1 MCQRHKMQTERRTH
15 MYRKKIQHEKE
26 NLSNRL
32 ISEELI
38 YACLMTCEKVI
49 SKNAYLE
56 KKWGKWY
63 EGLTGSAD
71 DSNYRAERLTWME
84 YRKKL
89 QSLLLTKYSIKE
101 IIQNTK
107 STKVYTDTAPK
118 TLVKSVIEL
127 IDSKEYELVF

>member
-1 MCQRHKMQTERRTH
+1 MK
-15 MYRKKIQHEKE
+15 HEKE
-26 NLSNRL
+26 NLSNGL

-63 EGLTGSAD
+63 EGLTGSTDA
-71 DSNYRAERLTWME
+71 NTYKINRLEWME
-84 YRKKL
+84 HRKKL
-89 QSLLLTKYSIKE
+89 QSLLLTKHSMRE

-118 TLVKSVIEL
+118 TMVKTVIDL
-127 IDSKEYELVF
+127 IDTGKYEVLL

>member
-1 MCQRHKMQTERRTH
+1 
-15 MYRKKIQHEKE
+15 MYRKKMQHEKE
-26 NLSNRL
+26 NLSNGL

-56 KKWGKWY
+56 KKWSKWY
-63 EGLTGSAD
+63 EDLTELVAGLVD
-71 DSNYRAERLTWME
+71 DNTYKINRLEWME
-84 YRKKL
+84 YRKQL
-89 QSLLLTKYSIKE
+89 QSLLLDKYSIKE

>member
-1 MCQRHKMQTERRTH
+1 

-26 NLSNRL
+26 NLSNGL

-56 KKWGKWY
+56 KKWSKWY
-63 EGLTGSAD
+63 EDLTELVAGLVD
-71 DSNYRAERLTWME
+71 DNTYKINRLEWME
-84 YRKKL
+84 YRKQL
-89 QSLLLTKYSIKE
+89 QSLLLDKYSIKE

>member
-1 MCQRHKMQTERRTH
+1 

-71 DSNYRAERLTWME
+71 DSNYRAQRLTWME

-89 QSLLLTKYSIKE
+89 QFLLLTKYSIKE

-127 IDSKEYELVF
+127 IDSKEYELIF

>member
-1 MCQRHKMQTERRTH
+1 MQTERRTH

-63 EGLTGSAD
+63 EGLTGSD
-71 DSNYRAERLTWME
+71 DASNYTVDRLTWME

-89 QSLLLTKYSIKE
+89 QSLLLIKYSIKE

-118 TLVKSVIEL
+118 TLVKSVIKL
-127 IDSKEYELVF
+127 IDSKEYELIF

>member
-1 MCQRHKMQTERRTH
+1 

-26 NLSNRL
+26 NLSNGL

>member
-1 MCQRHKMQTERRTH
+1 M
-15 MYRKKIQHEKE
+15 
-26 NLSNRL
+26 SNRL

-127 IDSKEYELVF
+127 IDSKEYELIF

>member
-1 MCQRHKMQTERRTH
+1 
-15 MYRKKIQHEKE
+15 MYRKKIQYEKE
-26 NLSNRL
+26 NLSNGL

-63 EGLTGSAD
+63 EDLTELVAGLVD
-71 DSNYRAERLTWME
+71 DNTYKINRLEWME
-84 YRKKL
+84 YRKQL
-89 QSLLLTKYSIKE
+89 QSLLLDKYSIKE

-127 IDSKEYELVF
+127 IDSKEYELIF

>member
-1 MCQRHKMQTERRTH
+1 MQTERRTH

-89 QSLLLTKYSIKE
+89 QFLLLTKYSIKE

-127 IDSKEYELVF
+127 IDSKEYELIF

>member
-1 MCQRHKMQTERRTH
+1 

-71 DSNYRAERLTWME
+71 ASNYTADRLTWME

-127 IDSKEYELVF
+127 IDSKEYELILIGG

>member
-1 MCQRHKMQTERRTH
+1 

-89 QSLLLTKYSIKE
+89 QFLLLTKYSIKE

-127 IDSKEYELVF
+127 IDSKEYELIF

>member
-1 MCQRHKMQTERRTH
+1 

-26 NLSNRL
+26 NLSNGL

-63 EGLTGSAD
+63 EDLTELVAGLVD
-71 DSNYRAERLTWME
+71 DNTYKINRLEWME
-84 YRKKL
+84 YRKQL
-89 QSLLLTKYSIKE
+89 QSLLLDKYSIKE

-127 IDSKEYELVF
+127 IDSKEYELIF

>member
-1 MCQRHKMQTERRTH
+1 

-32 ISEELI
+32 ISEELT

-71 DSNYRAERLTWME
+71 ANTYKINRLEWME

>member
-1 MCQRHKMQTERRTH
+1 MQTEGRTH

>member
-1 MCQRHKMQTERRTH
+1 MQTESRTH

>member
-1 MCQRHKMQTERRTH
+1 

-89 QSLLLTKYSIKE
+89 QFLLLTKYSIKE
-101 IIQNTK
+101 IIQNTQ

-127 IDSKEYELVF
+127 IDSKEYELIF

>member
-1 MCQRHKMQTERRTH
+1 

-71 DSNYRAERLTWME
+71 ANTYKINRLEWME

-127 IDSKEYELVF
+127 IDSKEYELIF

>member
-1 MCQRHKMQTERRTH
+1 
-15 MYRKKIQHEKE
+15 MYRKTIQHEKE
-26 NLSNRL
+26 NLSNGL

-56 KKWGKWY
+56 KKWSKWY
-63 EGLTGSAD
+63 EDFTGSAD
-71 DSNYRAERLTWME
+71 ASNYRAGRLEWMG
-84 YRKKL
+84 YREKL
-89 QSLLLTKYSIKE
+89 RSLLLDKHSMRE

-118 TLVKSVIEL
+118 TMVKTVIDL
-127 IDSKEYELVF
+127 IDTGKYVLLL